1 MHTITTTDRLA
12 EKTPEASFLHV
23 LQAEFNLSLREAR
36 EVVSA
41 AQEYLGLDQL
51 TAQVRP
57 GQVRLVVASLRAPFG
72 PPLAET
78 DRVTV
83 TLTVDDGTADAAV
96 VAQEGRV
103 GLRQGRILRLVDEAL
118 EQGGV
123 LTEEDLARVLQ
134 ITPRTVIRDIQALKA
149 AGHVVQTRGQ
159 VKGAGRGQ
167 THKVRI
173 IELWLDRQGYDRIAL
188 WAHHAVQSIKRYIA
202 IFLRVVTLHRAGTAP
217 AQIAFLVGIS
227 EHLVADYL
235 AFYERVQGHA
245 SMPRRNHA
253 YPANDYLAFYERVQ
267 GHAERLAK
275 LEEELARVNGLAE
288 LTKKGV
294 LKA

>member
-1 MHTITTTDRLA
+1 MQNHSTNDRLT

-41 AQEYLGLDQL
+41 AQEHLGLEQP
-51 TAQVRP
+51 TAQVRA

-72 PPLAET
+72 PPLTET

-83 TLTVDDGTADAAV
+83 TLTVDAGAVDAAV
-96 VAQEGRV
+96 LAQEGRL

-123 LTEEDLARVLQ
+123 LTEEDLARALQ
-134 ITPRTVIRDIQALKA
+134 VTDRTIERAICALKA
-149 AGHVVQTRGQ
+149 QGHVVQTRGQ

-188 WAHHAVQSIKRYIA
+188 WAHHSVQSIKRYIA
-202 IFLRVVTLHRAGTAP
+202 TFQRVVTLHREKTAVS
-217 AQIAFLVGIS
+217 QIAFLVGAS
-227 EHLVADYL
+227 ERLVEDYL
-235 AFYERVQGHA
+235 ALYERVTGQ
-245 SMPRRNHA
+245 
-253 YPANDYLAFYERVQ
+253 V
-267 GHAERLAK
+267 ERLAK
-275 LEEELARVNGLAE
+275 LEEELTRVNGLAE
-288 LTKKGV
+288 WAKRGA

>member
-1 MHTITTTDRLA
+1 MTQATTNDRLA

-23 LQAEFNLSLREAR
+23 LQEEFNLSLREAR
-36 EVVSA
+36 EVVGA
-41 AQEYLGLDQL
+41 AQEYLGLDHP

-57 GQVRLVVASLRAPFG
+57 GQVRLVAASLGAPFG
-72 PPLAET
+72 PPLRDT
-78 DRVTV
+78 DRITV
-83 TLTVDDGTADAAV
+83 TLTVDAGGADAAV
-96 VAQEGRV
+96 LAQAGRV

-134 ITPRTVIRDIQALKA
+134 VTPRTVIRDIQALKA

-188 WAHHAVQSIKRYIA
+188 WAHHSVQSIKRYIA
-202 IFLRVVTLHRAGTAP
+202 TFQRVVTLHREQTAVS
-217 AQIAFLVGIS
+217 QIAFLVGAS
-227 EHLVADYL
+227 ERLVRDYL
-235 AFYERVQGHA
+235 ALYERVTGQ
-245 SMPRRNHA
+245 
-253 YPANDYLAFYERVQ
+253 
-267 GHAERLAK
+267 AERLAK
-275 LEEELARVNGLAE
+275 LDEELARVNGLAE
-288 LTKKGV
+288 LAKKG
-294 LKA
+294 APNP

>member
-1 MHTITTTDRLA
+1 MVQTTTSDRLV

-41 AQEYLGLDQL
+41 AQEHLGLDRA
-51 TAQVRP
+51 TDQVRP

-72 PPLAET
+72 PPLCET
-78 DRVTV
+78 DRTTV
-83 TLTVDDGTADAAV
+83 TLTVDAGAEDAKVLAK
-96 VAQEGRV
+96 EGRV

-118 EQGGV
+118 DQGGV

-134 ITPRTVIRDIQALKA
+134 VTLRTIIRDIQTLKT

-159 VKGAGRGQ
+159 VKGTGRGQ

-188 WAHHAVQSIKRYIA
+188 WAHHSVQSIKRYIA
-202 IFLRVVTLHRAGTAP
+202 AFQRVVTLHREGAAAT
-217 AQIAFLVGIS
+217 QIAFLVSLS
-227 EHLVADYL
+227 ERLVGDYL
-235 AFYERVQGHA
+235 ALYERIQG
-245 SMPRRNHA
+245 
-253 YPANDYLAFYERVQ
+253 EK
-267 GHAERLAK
+267 ERLAK
-275 LEEELARVNGLAE
+275 LEEELVRVNGPVDLAKRGA
-288 LTKKGV
+288 LR
-294 LKA
+294 A

>member
-1 MHTITTTDRLA
+1 MAQETSTERLA
-12 EKTPEASFLHV
+12 EKTPEASFLHI
-23 LQAEFNLSLREAR
+23 LREEFNLSLREAR

-41 AQEYLGLDQL
+41 AQEYLGLEQPSS
-51 TAQVRP
+51 QVRA
-57 GQVRLVVASLRAPFG
+57 GQLRLVVASLRAPFG
-72 PPLAET
+72 PPLTET

-83 TLTVDDGTADAAV
+83 NLTVDAGAADATV
-96 VAQEGRV
+96 LAQEGRI

-134 ITPRTVIRDIQALKA
+134 VTPRTVIRDMQALKA

-188 WAHHAVQSIKRYIA
+188 WAHHSVQSIKRYIA
-202 IFLRVVTLHRAGTAP
+202 AFQRVVLLSRQGKAP
-217 AQIAFLVGIS
+217 AEIAFLVSIS
-227 EHLVADYL
+227 ERLVTDYL
-235 AFYERVQGHA
+235 A
-245 SMPRRNHA
+245 
-253 YPANDYLAFYERVQ
+253 LYERVQ

-275 LEEELARVNGLAE
+275 LEEELVRVTGWAE
-288 LTKKGV
+288 LVKKGA

>member
-1 MHTITTTDRLA
+1 MTQATTNDRLA

-23 LQAEFNLSLREAR
+23 LQEEFNLSLREAR
-36 EVVSA
+36 EVVCA
-41 AQEYLGLDQL
+41 AQEYLGLDHP

-57 GQVRLVVASLRAPFG
+57 GQVRLVAASLRAPFG
-72 PPLAET
+72 PPLRDT
-78 DRVTV
+78 DRTTV
-83 TLTVDDGTADAAV
+83 TLTVDAGGADAAV
-96 VAQEGRV
+96 LAQEGRV

-134 ITPRTVIRDIQALKA
+134 VTPRTVIRDIQALKA

-188 WAHHAVQSIKRYIA
+188 WAHHSVQSIKRYIA
-202 IFLRVVTLHRAGTAP
+202 AFQRVVTLHREGAAP
-217 AQIAFLVGIS
+217 AQIAFLVSIS
-227 EHLVADYL
+227 ERLVTDYL
-235 AFYERVQGHA
+235 ALYEQVQG
-245 SMPRRNHA
+245 
-253 YPANDYLAFYERVQ
+253 Q
-267 GHAERLAK
+267 AERLAK
-275 LEEELARVNGLAE
+275 LDEELARVNGLAE
-288 LTKKGV
+288 LAKKGA

>member
-1 MHTITTTDRLA
+1 MAPATPTDRLA

-23 LQAEFNLSLREAR
+23 LRDEFNLSLREAR

-41 AQEYLGLDQL
+41 AQEYLGLDRPS
-51 TAQVRP
+51 AQVRA

-72 PPLAET
+72 PPLTET

-83 TLTVDDGTADAAV
+83 TLTVDAGPADAE
-96 VAQEGRV
+96 VATHEGRV

-134 ITPRTVIRDIQALKA
+134 ITPRTVSRDIQALKA

-188 WAHHAVQSIKRYIA
+188 WAHHSVQAIKRYVA
-202 IFLRVVTLHRAGTAP
+202 TFQRVVTLHRAQTAVS
-217 AQIAFLVGIS
+217 QIAFLVGAS
-227 EHLVADYL
+227 ARLVGDYL
-235 AFYERVQGHA
+235 ALYERVTGQA
-245 SMPRRNHA
+245 A
-253 YPANDYLAFYERVQ
+253 
-267 GHAERLAK
+267 RLAK

-288 LTKKGV
+288 LAKKGA

>member
-1 MHTITTTDRLA
+1 MANETSSERLA

-23 LQAEFNLSLREAR
+23 LRDEFNLSLREAR

-41 AQEYLGLDQL
+41 AQEYLGLDRPSS
-51 TAQVRP
+51 QVRA

-72 PPLAET
+72 PPLTET

-83 TLTVDDGTADAAV
+83 TLTLDAGSADAAV
-96 VAQEGRV
+96 LATEGRV

-118 EQGGV
+118 DQDGV

-134 ITPRTVIRDIQALKA
+134 VTPRTVIRDIQALKA
-149 AGHVVQTRGQ
+149 DGHVVQTRGQ

-188 WAHHAVQSIKRYIA
+188 WAHHSVQSIKRYIA
-202 IFLRVVTLHRAGTAP
+202 TFQRVVTLHREKTAVS
-217 AQIAFLVGIS
+217 QIAFLVGAS
-227 EHLVADYL
+227 ERLVADYL
-235 AFYERVQGHA
+235 ALYVRVQG
-245 SMPRRNHA
+245 
-253 YPANDYLAFYERVQ
+253 Q
-267 GHAERLAK
+267 AERRAK
-275 LEEELARVNGLAE
+275 LDEELARVNGLAE
-288 LTKKGV
+288 LAKKGA
-294 LKA
+294 LTA

>member
-1 MHTITTTDRLA
+1 MQNHTPNDRLT

-41 AQEYLGLDQL
+41 AQEHLGLDQP
-51 TAQVRP
+51 TAQVRA

-72 PPLAET
+72 PPLTET
-78 DRVTV
+78 ARVTV
-83 TLTVDDGTADAAV
+83 TLTVDAGAADAAV
-96 VAQEGRV
+96 LAQEGRLGV
-103 GLRQGRILRLVDEAL
+103 RQGRILRLVDEAL
-118 EQGGV
+118 DQGGV

-134 ITPRTVIRDIQALKA
+134 VTDRTIERDIGVLKA
-149 AGHVVQTRGQ
+149 QGHVVQTRGQ

-188 WAHHAVQSIKRYIA
+188 WAHHSVQSIKRYIA
-202 IFLRVVTLHRAGTAP
+202 TFQRVVTLHREQTAVS
-217 AQIAFLVGIS
+217 QIAFLVGAS
-227 EHLVADYL
+227 ERLVTDYL
-235 AFYERVQGHA
+235 ALYARVT
-245 SMPRRNHA
+245 
-253 YPANDYLAFYERVQ
+253 

-288 LTKKGV
+288 LAKKGG
-294 LKA
+294 LRA

>member
-1 MHTITTTDRLA
+1 MLHHTTNDRLT

-41 AQEYLGLDQL
+41 AQEHLGLDQP
-51 TAQVRP
+51 TAQVRA

-72 PPLAET
+72 PPLTET
-78 DRVTV
+78 DRITV
-83 TLTVDDGTADAAV
+83 TLTVDAGAADAAV
-96 VAQEGRV
+96 LTQEGRI

-123 LTEEDLARVLQ
+123 LTEEDLARALQ
-134 ITPRTVIRDIQALKA
+134 VTDRTIERDICALKA
-149 AGHVVQTRGQ
+149 QGHVVQTRGQ

-188 WAHHAVQSIKRYIA
+188 WAHHSVQSIKRYIA
-202 IFLRVVTLHRAGTAP
+202 TFQRVVTLQREDTAVS
-217 AQIAFLVGIS
+217 QIAFLVGAS
-227 EHLVADYL
+227 ERLVGDYL
-235 AFYERVQGHA
+235 ALYERVTGQ
-245 SMPRRNHA
+245 
-253 YPANDYLAFYERVQ
+253 
-267 GHAERLAK
+267 AERLAK

-288 LTKKGV
+288 WAKKGA
-294 LKA
+294 LKT

>member
-1 MHTITTTDRLA
+1 MSEITRTDRLA
-12 EKTPEASFLHV
+12 EKTPQASLLHV
-23 LQAEFNLSLREAR
+23 LCDEFNLSLREAR

-41 AQEYLGLDQL
+41 AQEHLGLDQPS
-51 TAQVRP
+51 AQVRA

-72 PPLAET
+72 PPLRAT

-83 TLTVDDGTADAAV
+83 TLTLDAGAADAEV
-96 VAQEGRV
+96 LTQEGRV

-123 LTEEDLARVLQ
+123 LTEEDLARVLHV
-134 ITPRTVIRDIQALKA
+134 TRRTIERDIGVLKA

-188 WAHHAVQSIKRYIA
+188 WAHHSVQSIKRYIA
-202 IFLRVVTLHRAGTAP
+202 AFQRVVILHRQGRIP
-217 AQIAFLVGIS
+217 AEIAFLVSIS
-227 EHLVADYL
+227 ERLVTDYL
-235 AFYERVQGHA
+235 ALYERAQG
-245 SMPRRNHA
+245 
-253 YPANDYLAFYERVQ
+253 Q
-267 GHAERLAK
+267 AERLAK

-288 LTKKGV
+288 LAKKGA
-294 LKA
+294 LSQ

>member
-1 MHTITTTDRLA
+1 MAQETPTERLA

-23 LQAEFNLSLREAR
+23 LRDEFELSLREAR

-41 AQEYLGLDQL
+41 AQEYLGLDRPSG
-51 TAQVRP
+51 QVRA

-72 PPLAET
+72 PPLTET

-83 TLTVDDGTADAAV
+83 TLTVDAGAADAAV
-96 VAQEGRV
+96 LATEGRL

-118 EQGGV
+118 DQKGV

-134 ITPRTVIRDIQALKA
+134 VTPRTVIRDIQALKA
-149 AGHVVQTRGQ
+149 EGHVVQTRGQ

-188 WAHHAVQSIKRYIA
+188 WAHHSVQSIKRYIA
-202 IFLRVVTLHRAGTAP
+202 AFQRVVTLHRAGTAAP
-217 AQIAFLVGIS
+217 QIAFLVGLS
-227 EHLVADYL
+227 ERLVTDYL
-235 AFYERVQGHA
+235 ALYDRLQG
-245 SMPRRNHA
+245 
-253 YPANDYLAFYERVQ
+253 Q
-267 GHAERLAK
+267 TERLAK
-275 LEEELARVNGLAE
+275 LEEELARVSGLAE
-288 LTKKGV
+288 LAKKGA
-294 LKA
+294 LRA

>member
-1 MHTITTTDRLA
+1 MSEITTNDRLA

-41 AQEYLGLDQL
+41 AQEHLGLDQA
-51 TAQVRP
+51 TSQVRA

-72 PPLAET
+72 PPLTET

-83 TLTVDDGTADAAV
+83 TLTVDAGPADAAV
-96 VAQEGRV
+96 LAQEGRV

-123 LTEEDLARVLQ
+123 LTEEDLARVLHV
-134 ITPRTVIRDIQALKA
+134 TRRTIERDIGGLKA

-159 VKGAGRGQ
+159 IKGAGRGQ

-188 WAHHAVQSIKRYIA
+188 WAHHSVQSIKRYIA
-202 IFLRVVTLHRAGTAP
+202 AFQRVVTLHRAGTAT
-217 AQIAFLVGIS
+217 AQIAFLVSIS
-227 EHLVADYL
+227 ERLVTDYL
-235 AFYERVQGHA
+235 ALYERVRGQ
-245 SMPRRNHA
+245 
-253 YPANDYLAFYERVQ
+253 
-267 GHAERLAK
+267 AERLAK
-275 LEEELARVNGLAE
+275 LEEELVRVSGLAE
-288 LTKKGV
+288 LAKKG
-294 LKA
+294 APHP

>member
-1 MHTITTTDRLA
+1 MAQATTNERLA

-23 LQAEFNLSLREAR
+23 LQAEFNLSLREVR

-41 AQEYLGLDQL
+41 AQENLGLDQPSVEL
-51 TAQVRP
+51 RP

-72 PPLAET
+72 PPLTET
-78 DRVTV
+78 ARVAV
-83 TLTVDDGTADAAV
+83 TLTVDAGAADAAV
-96 VAQEGRV
+96 LAQEGRV

-149 AGHVVQTRGQ
+149 ADHVVQTRGQ

-188 WAHHAVQSIKRYIA
+188 WAHHSVQSIKRYIA
-202 IFLRVVTLHRAGTAP
+202 TFQRVVTLHREDTAVS
-217 AQIAFLVGIS
+217 QIAFLVGAS
-227 EHLVADYL
+227 ERLVGDYL
-235 AFYERVQGHA
+235 ALYERVT
-245 SMPRRNHA
+245 S
-253 YPANDYLAFYERVQ
+253 
-267 GHAERLAK
+267 HAERLAK

-288 LTKKGV
+288 LAKKGG
-294 LKA
+294 LRA